1 MFYPLSVF
9 LGLRYGTARQ
19 GSPLV
24 AFLSRVSAVGLAL
37 GVALLILVLSVM
49 NGFDREMRQRILA
62 MVPHASIMAPGGIE
76 DWPAVVALAE
86 QADGVVGAAPY
97 VQLQAMLMAG
107 NRAHAV
113 MLQGIIPEREAAM
126 SIIEETMVEGSL
138 RRMAIDDNTV
148 VMSRVL
154 ADQLGVAVGQSIA
167 LVLPRSAAAGS
178 GRLAPMIYR
187 AEVAG
192 IYQSNTEI
200 DNFMAYLP
208 LGFAQQLGQL
218 GTSVHGVQL
227 KVKDLMAANRIA
239 REVLEQLRPEMFV
252 QDWMR
257 THGNLFE
264 AIQLSKKL
272 VSLLV
277 FIIIA
282 VAAFNVVTAMIM
294 VVRDKQGDIA
304 ILQTMGLAQADIMK
318 LFIFQG
324 LVIGLVGT
332 TIGAVIGLLL
342 ANNITSLVQ
351 GLEGLLDYQ
360 FLKSEVYPVTYLPAD
375 IRVGD
380 IVLVCGTALA
390 LTLLAT
396 IYPAWRASRL
406 LPAEVLRYDK

>member
-1 MFYPLSVF
+1 LFYPLSIF

-49 NGFDREMRQRILA
+49 NGFDREMRHRILA

-76 DWPAVVALAE
+76 DWSEVVALAE

-107 NRAHAV
+107 DRARAV
-113 MLQGIIPEREAAM
+113 MLQGVIPEREAAM
-126 SIIEETMVEGSL
+126 SIVEETMVEGSL
-138 RRMAIDDNTV
+138 RTMAIDDNAV
-148 VMSRVL
+148 IMSRVL
-154 ADQLGVAVGQSIA
+154 ADQLGVAVGKSIA
-167 LVLPRSAAAGS
+167 LVLPRSASAGN

-227 KVKDLMAANRIA
+227 KVSDLMSANRIA
-239 REVLEQLRPEMFV
+239 REVLKQLPPEMFV

-304 ILQTMGLAQADIMK
+304 ILQTMGLAQPDIMK

-332 TIGAVIGLLL
+332 TIGAVIGVLL
-342 ANNITSLVQ
+342 ATNITALVQ

>member
-76 DWPAVVALAE
+76 DWPGVVELAE
-86 QADGVVGAAPY
+86 NADGVLGAAPY

-113 MLQGIIPEREAAM
+113 MLQGVIPEREAAM
-126 SIIEETMVEGSL
+126 SIVQETMIEGSL
-138 RRMAIDDNTV
+138 QALAIDAGAV
-148 VMSRVL
+148 VLSRLL
-154 ADQLGVAVGQSIA
+154 ADQLGVSVGQSIA
-167 LVLPRSAAAGS
+167 VVLPRSGS
-178 GRLAPMIYR
+178 SDGRLAPMIQR

-192 IYQSNTEI
+192 IYESNTEI
-200 DNFMAYLP
+200 DNFMTYIP
-208 LGFAQQLGQL
+208 LGFAQRLGQL
-218 GTSVHGVQL
+218 GASVHGVQL
-227 KVKDLMAANRIA
+227 KVNDLMAANRIA
-239 REVLEQLRPEMFV
+239 GKVLAELPPRYYV

-257 THGNLFE
+257 SHGNLFE

-304 ILQTMGLAQADIMK
+304 ILQTMGLAQPDIMK
-318 LFIFQG
+318 LFVYQG

-332 TIGAVIGLLL
+332 SVGALIGLLL
-342 ANNITSLVQ
+342 ANNITSLVR
-351 GLEGLLDYQ
+351 GLERLLDYQ

-375 IRVGD
+375 IRAGD
-380 IVLVCGTALA
+380 IALVCGTALV

-396 IYPAWRASRL
+396 LYPAWRASRL

>member
-24 AFLSRVSAVGLAL
+24 AFLSRVSALGLAL

-62 MVPHASIMAPGGIE
+62 MVPHASIMAPGGIA
-76 DWPAVVALAE
+76 DWEGVVELAE
-86 QADGVVGAAPY
+86 SADGVLAAAPY

-107 NRAHAV
+107 NRAQAV
-113 MLQGIIPEREAAM
+113 MLQGVIPEREAAM
-126 SIIEETMVEGSL
+126 SIVDETMVSGSL
-138 RRMAIDDNTV
+138 QAMAEHDNAV
-148 VMSRVL
+148 VLSRLL
-154 ADQLGVAVGQSIA
+154 ADELGVSVGQSIA
-167 LVLPRSAAAGS
+167 LVLPASAGS
-178 GRLAPMIYR
+178 GNGRLAPRIQR
-187 AEVAG
+187 AELVG

-208 LGFAQQLGQL
+208 LGFAQRLGQL
-218 GTSVHGVQL
+218 GSSVHGVQL
-227 KVKDLMAANRIA
+227 KVDDLMAAGRTA
-239 REVLEQLRPEMFV
+239 RNVLTELPAELYV

-257 THGNLFE
+257 SHGNLFE

-294 VVRDKQGDIA
+294 VVRDKQGDVA
-304 ILQTMGLAQADIMK
+304 ILQTMGLAQPDIMR
-318 LFIFQG
+318 LFVYQG

-332 TIGAVIGLLL
+332 ALGALIGVLL
-342 ANNITSLVQ
+342 ASNITRLVR
-351 GLEGLLDYQ
+351 GLEGVLDYQ

-375 IRVGD
+375 IRAGD
-380 IVLVCGTALA
+380 IALVCGTALA

-396 IYPAWRASRL
+396 LYPAWRASRL

>member
-24 AFLSRVSAVGLAL
+24 AFLSRVSAAGLAL

-49 NGFDREMRQRILA
+49 NGFDRELRLRILA
-62 MVPHASIMAPGGIE
+62 MVPHASIMAPAGIE
-76 DWPAVVALAE
+76 DWPKVVEQAE
-86 QADGVVGAAPY
+86 QTEGVLGAAPY

-113 MLQGIIPEREAAM
+113 MLQGVIPEREAAM
-126 SIIEETMVEGSL
+126 SIIEDTMVEGSL
-138 RRMAIDDNTV
+138 RTTAIDGNAV
-148 VMSRVL
+148 IISRVL
-154 ADQLGVAVGQSIA
+154 ADQLGVGLGQSIA
-167 LVLPRSAAAGS
+167 LVLPRNAAAGN
-178 GRLAPMIYR
+178 GRLAPMIHR

-192 IYQSNTEI
+192 IYQSDTEI

-208 LGFAQQLGQL
+208 LGFAQQMGQL
-218 GTSVHGVQL
+218 GNSVHGVQL
-227 KVKDLMAANRIA
+227 KVSDLMAANQIA
-239 REVLEQLRPEMFV
+239 REVLKQLPPELYV

-257 THGNLFE
+257 SHGNLFE

-304 ILQTMGLAQADIMK
+304 ILQTMGLTQSDIMK

-332 TIGAVIGLLL
+332 VLGALIGVLL
-342 ANNITSLVQ
+342 ASNITALVQ

-375 IRVGD
+375 IRAGD

-396 IYPAWRASRL
+396 VYPAWRASRL

>member
-1 MFYPLSVF
+1 MFYPLSIF

-24 AFLSRVSAVGLAL
+24 AFLSRVSAVGLAM

-49 NGFDREMRQRILA
+49 NGFDREMRHRILA

-76 DWPAVVALAE
+76 DWPKVVALAE

-107 NRAHAV
+107 NRARAV
-113 MLQGIIPEREAAM
+113 MLQGVIPEREAAM
-126 SIIEETMVEGSL
+126 SIVEETMVDGSL
-138 RRMAIDDNTV
+138 RTMAIDDNKV
-148 VMSRVL
+148 IISRAL
-154 ADQLGVAVGQSIA
+154 ADQLGVAVGKSIA
-167 LVLPRSAAAGS
+167 LVLPRSDPAGN

-200 DNFMAYLP
+200 DNFMTYLP

-218 GTSVHGVQL
+218 GSSVHGVQL
-227 KVKDLMAANRIA
+227 KVSDLMAASRIA
-239 REVLEQLRPEMFV
+239 REVLQQLPPEMFV

-304 ILQTMGLAQADIMK
+304 ILQTMGLAQPDIMK

-332 TIGAVIGLLL
+332 AIGAVVGVLL
-342 ANNITSLVQ
+342 ATNITVLVQ

-396 IYPAWRASRL
+396 VYPAWRASRL